1 MLSYEEQEFVV
12 DIDGKKLVVKITLD
26 QGYLMI
32 SWDTLLTP
40 IQVLQL
46 INKVATR
53 IAAMILNCQIVQQ
66 YVLGKQLSTLQKL
79 RC

>member
-40 IQVLQL
+40 IQVFQL

-66 YVLGKQLSTLQKL
+66 YMPGKQSSTLQKL